1 MPGQRNSFQKKEQRE
16 AMARELI
23 KIDLSSMPEP
33 EFKTMIIKIIMIM
46 KILAGLDKSIE
57 ETREALNTE
66 IKDLETS
73 QARMKNVIIKMQN

>member
-1 MPGQRNSFQKKEQRE
+1 
-16 AMARELI
+16 MARELI